1 MKNLVSTHFFSILA
15 TMELTDIPSNQ
26 RKDFHGWVGSL
37 AKLKTGEVVKIK
49 GGHKFTLFVQDL
61 DGTIK
66 ECYHDDLVM
75 IMEA

>member
-1 MKNLVSTHFFSILA
+1 MKNQTSTSSFTTLE
-15 TMELTDIPSNQ
+15 TMAHTDTPSNQ
-26 RKDFHGWVGSL
+26 RKDFHGWVGAL
-37 AKLKTGEVVKIK
+37 ARLKTGETVKIK
-49 GGHKFTLFVQDL
+49 GGNRFTLFVQDL

>member
-1 MKNLVSTHFFSILA
+1 MKKQTLTSSFITLA
-15 TMELTDIPSNQ
+15 TMAHTDIQLNRPE
-26 RKDFHGWVGSL
+26 FHGWVGAL
-37 AKLKTGEVVKIK
+37 AKLKTGEIVKIK
-49 GGHKFTLFVQDL
+49 GGHSFTLFVQGL